1 MPVSVLDTT
10 FVVEELTGV
19 SAHRVVARGAQ
30 SAGCKYYTA
39 AAPTDILGI
48 TQQGGAL
55 DRAVAVRRL
64 GKALVEA
71 AQAVAAGERV
81 CVADAQGRV
90 KPAPRA
96 SGTTGGVGANNAI
109 RWTAPDCSLAGNTVV
124 VDIVVSGNNTA
135 FALAVSG
142 NTLQITAATNESGQ
156 AVTTAAQALAAVAAS
171 AAASRIVAAAS
182 ETGSTGAGALA
193 DETITLGGAEGARR
207 IVGVAEQ
214 SASAPGDLI
223 DVFLAPGVC

>member
-10 FVVEELTGV
+10 FEVEESAGV
-19 SAHRVVARGAQ
+19 SPHRVVARGAQ
-30 SAGCKYYTA
+30 AAGCKYFTA
-39 AAPTDILGI
+39 AAPTDILGV
-48 TQQGGAL
+48 TQQGAAFG
-55 DRAVAVRRL
+55 RGVAVRRI
-64 GKALVEA
+64 GKAFVEA
-71 AQAVAAGERV
+71 AQAVAAGDRV
-81 CVADAQGRV
+81 CVADTAGRV

-96 SGTTGGVGANNAI
+96 SATTGSVGANNAI

-124 VDIVVSGNNTA
+124 VDIVVSGNNTT

-171 AAASRIVAAAS
+171 AAASRIVAAVS
-182 ETGSTGAGALA
+182 EIGSSGAGTLV
-193 DETITLGGAEGARR
+193 DETVALGGAEGALR

-214 SASAPGDLI
+214 SASAAGDLI